1 LFMIDYKVI
10 EEKLGASI
18 ISDVL
23 DGLGIRGQSMDT
35 TIRPIAD
42 DMTVAGIAATIGS
55 IQGNRCITAGGGLD
69 GMQQW

>member
-1 LFMIDYKVI
+1 MFMIDYKVI

-42 DMTVAGIAATIGS
+42 DMTVAGIAATI
-55 IQGNRCITAGGGLD
+55 
-69 GMQQW
+69 